1 MLKTA
6 NDVVIELQSDEKPK
20 EDFVIGLTASGCL
33 KRMPLKHVSMSNKNS
48 VEKLNG
54 ADSHVSLVESCTGE
68 MLHIFTDQGNCFKI
82 DGFDVPE
89 CRWREKGVTLKD
101 LFGKEAGNEK
111 IVYIQPVKDGKMPKN
126 DLYFFTKQGMV
137 KRTSWEEYGLL
148 KKNFQAMKVKED
160 DEILTIQNDV
170 PNSTIM
176 FITRKGM
183 VLNFTKEDI
192 PQQGRISGG
201 VKGMLLADKDEVI
214 AATQVF
220 DSGEAVVITDK
231 CFMKRVVMAEIE
243 VMARYRKGVKII
255 DFNGVCG
262 KQLAFADYVT
272 EPYFTA
278 CFGEGEVFTV
288 STDDMAIDSRTGKGK
303 PPKTKKKGVSLDKAV
318 KCITVPQVFE
328 D

>member
-1 MLKTA
+1 
-6 NDVVIELQSDEKPK
+6 
-20 EDFVIGLTASGCL
+20 
-33 KRMPLKHVSMSNKNS
+33 
-48 VEKLNG
+48 
-54 ADSHVSLVESCTGE
+54 
-68 MLHIFTDQGNCFKI
+68 
-82 DGFDVPE
+82 
-89 CRWREKGVTLKD
+89 
-101 LFGKEAGNEK
+101 
-111 IVYIQPVKDGKMPKN
+111 
-126 DLYFFTKQGMV
+126 
-137 KRTSWEEYGLL
+137 
-148 KKNFQAMKVKED
+148 MKVKED